1 MNEPD
6 DGGRAAMR
14 AFGVA
19 AVALAGLLFS
29 LTPAATS
36 LDDALLDRE
45 WRLLRQ
51 FAPRAAPDD
60 IIVVGRAV
68 RRELSQ
74 QPPLAIEQRVVEPGR
89 RGREREQEP
98 GERDG
103 RHAERAHCR
112 ATAVVGLVHGRI
124 LTRHAAGARLT
135 PSPERSRKPMSG
147 ESPGAAQLKSISDPF
162 VRELAALGRLRSYPK
177 NTVFITEGDSS
188 DSVFVIL
195 AGRVKVFLSDTEGH
209 EMILDTQGPGEY
221 VGEMALDGKPRSA
234 SVMTLEPS
242 TFSVVARDP
251 IKEAIRRNPDFA
263 LDMISKIIDRARLA
277 TNSVKD
283 LALLDVYGRVA
294 RLLLNLAVEH
304 DGRLQIPE
312 KLTQQEIAERV
323 GASRDMVSR
332 IFRDLTAG
340 GYIKVENRIIT
351 ITKKP
356 PARW

>member
-1 MNEPD
+1 
-6 DGGRAAMR
+6 
-14 AFGVA
+14 
-19 AVALAGLLFS
+19 
-29 LTPAATS
+29 
-36 LDDALLDRE
+36 
-45 WRLLRQ
+45 
-51 FAPRAAPDD
+51 
-60 IIVVGRAV
+60 
-68 RRELSQ
+68 
-74 QPPLAIEQRVVEPGR
+74 
-89 RGREREQEP
+89 
-98 GERDG
+98 
-103 RHAERAHCR
+103 
-112 ATAVVGLVHGRI
+112 
-124 LTRHAAGARLT
+124 
-135 PSPERSRKPMSG
+135 MSG
-147 ESPGAAQLKSISDPF
+147 ESPGAAQLKSIPDPF
-162 VRELAALGRLRSYPK
+162 VRELASLGRLRSYPK

-242 TFSVVARDP
+242 TFSVVAREP
-251 IKEAIRRNPDFA
+251 IKEAIRRDPDFA